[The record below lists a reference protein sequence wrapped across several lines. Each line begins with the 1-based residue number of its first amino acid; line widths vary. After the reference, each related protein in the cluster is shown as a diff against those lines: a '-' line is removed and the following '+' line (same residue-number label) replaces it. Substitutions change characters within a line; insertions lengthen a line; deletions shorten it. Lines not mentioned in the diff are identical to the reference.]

1 LSSFPLLPAL
11 PAIYKY
17 SVAESIVLVVPLNF
31 LDWVKITD
39 FAGIFNPIANVDVA
53 NTTYKRPSVNNIS
66 TISFK
71 IGIMPA

>member
-1 LSSFPLLPAL
+1 
-11 PAIYKY
+11 
-17 SVAESIVLVVPLNF
+17 VLVVPLNF